1 VSVVSRDDPWSGA
14 GDHTRAEVREIF
26 ARHAQARAA
35 SDAGPEEWQRRR
47 ALPNVLLLPGR
58 GWRALSPAGK
68 AVAVLIA
75 AALLALAAVKLPP
88 AIQNALENE
97 ANERAAIAANRERIR
112 RELLESQAPRRAV
125 LEPGKALAQALAAAV
140 AADARGRVAAGDL
153 DGPLGPTACRAVRR
167 AGERDATVFTCL
179 VEQHERAPFG
189 EREIV
194 QGYRFRGRVVHASRR
209 AAWCK
214 ENPRPLHGD
223 QEEFVVVKLSR
234 ACTG

>member
-1 VSVVSRDDPWSGA
+1 VGRDDPWSGA
-14 GDHTRAEVREIF
+14 GEHTRAEVREIF

-35 SDAGPEEWQRRR
+35 SGAFAEDRERRR
-47 ALPNVLLLPGR
+47 ALPNVLLLPRR

-88 AIQNALENE
+88 AIRNALENE
-97 ANERAAIAANRERIR
+97 ANERAAIAANREQIR
-112 RELLESQAPRRAV
+112 RELVRSQRPRRAV
-125 LEPGKALAQALAAAV
+125 LEPDRPLAQALAAAV
-140 AADARGRVAAGDL
+140 AADARRRVAAGDL
-153 DGPLGPTACRAVRR
+153 QGPLGPTNCRPVRR
-167 AGERDATVFTCL
+167 AAERDATVFTCL
-179 VEQHERAPFG
+179 VEQHERAAFG

-194 QGYRFRGRVVHASRR
+194 MGYRFRGRVAPASRR

-223 QEEFVVVKLSR
+223 QEEFVVVRLAR